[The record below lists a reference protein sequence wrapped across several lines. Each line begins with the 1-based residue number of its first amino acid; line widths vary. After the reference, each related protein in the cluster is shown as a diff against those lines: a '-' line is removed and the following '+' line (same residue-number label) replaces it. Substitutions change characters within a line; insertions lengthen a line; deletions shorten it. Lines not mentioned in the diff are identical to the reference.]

1 MVLFC
6 LVVPIWMHFLCTP
19 GVLGRSPA
27 TEAEGNRVFGL
38 PSLAN
43 LSSLVLWTGFYWV
56 FNTDA
61 DIYKHNQQI
70 TEPCKQNF
78 PLPFLES
85 KAGREKLL
93 LSGPRGVRVSVG
105 HRSLAWQQP
114 GCSLTGGNSV
124 PALPYQAIQTQL
136 AVGEIRG

>member
-19 GVLGRSPA
+19 RVLGCSPA
-27 TEAEGNRVFGL
+27 TQAEGNRVFGL

-56 FNTDA
+56 FNTDV

-93 LSGPRGVRVSVG
+93 LSGPRGVRVAVG